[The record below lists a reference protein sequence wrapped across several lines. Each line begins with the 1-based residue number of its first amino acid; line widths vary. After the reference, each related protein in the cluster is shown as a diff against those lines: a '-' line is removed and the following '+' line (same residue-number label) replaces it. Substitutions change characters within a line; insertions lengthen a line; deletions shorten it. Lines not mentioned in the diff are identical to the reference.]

1 MNKLILIPQFIDRG
15 GRTVFNVYED
25 DPDCRTMRAGKFI
38 GQMRW
43 DTEKEG
49 EPQFESVQMELPDG

>member
-15 GRTVFNVYED
+15 SRTVYNVYED
-25 DPDCRTMRAGKFI
+25 DPECRTIRAGKFI

-43 DTEKEG
+43 NHDNESD
-49 EPQFESVQMELPDG
+49 PQFEEVQKELLDG